1 MFVACLTLELDDNED
16 KLPHSYAPKLLMSLK
31 SSSNEDMC
39 FTEWFEFPTVVSG
52 SLKMNSF
59 KIIEIYGLFYLLHY
73 FFWAHSR
80 FLPPLYLNRF

>member
-39 FTEWFEFPTVVSG
+39 FTE
-52 SLKMNSF
+52 
-59 KIIEIYGLFYLLHY
+59 
-73 FFWAHSR
+73 
-80 FLPPLYLNRF
+80 